1 MDEEAAAEAEHVEPI
16 AVDESTSQSKRFGLL
31 RYTAIRLVLFI
42 AVTAVLWLVGI
53 RANLFFL
60 LALGLVISG
69 FISLFALNR
78 TRDDAS
84 ASVSGAFSRINRRI
98 EQSATAEDIEPDPPP
113 TE

>member
-1 MDEEAAAEAEHVEPI
+1 MDEEAAAAAEQVEPMS
-16 AVDESTSQSKRFGLL
+16 VDESAAQPKRFGLL

-84 ASVSGAFSRINRRI
+84 VSVSGAFSRINRRI
-98 EQSATAEDIEPDPPP
+98 EQSATAEDGELDPPP